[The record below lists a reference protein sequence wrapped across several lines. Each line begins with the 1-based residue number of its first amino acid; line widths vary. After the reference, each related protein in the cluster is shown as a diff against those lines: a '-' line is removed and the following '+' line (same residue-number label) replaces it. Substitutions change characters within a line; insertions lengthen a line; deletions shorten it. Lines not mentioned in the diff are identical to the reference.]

1 MNRFTIILLTYLAA
15 VTICQTASAESVH
28 KTAALRRP
36 IALTLTSDN
45 AHLLAI
51 NQRTGTISVLDVR
64 EKTVLGEYAIAKRP
78 SDICRIDGTEI
89 FAITDEEGHKLI
101 LATIDNNNLKTISRI
116 PVSPYPV

>member
-1 MNRFTIILLTYLAA
+1 MP
-15 VTICQTASAESVH
+15 
-28 KTAALRRP
+28 RP

-45 AHLLAI
+45 AQLLAI

-89 FAITDEEGHKLI
+89 FAITDEDGHQLI
-101 LATIDNNNLKTISRI
+101 LATIENNALKTIRRI
-116 PVSPYPV
+116 PVSPYPVETYYDQKRQLNYGHITLVSQTHSHRI